1 MLIILLSASEE
12 ADEFSELASVEISS
26 SMISSEIG
34 SSDVDASVSVIS
46 DEVFSVVYAS
56 VLAALSR
63 SYKLAQ
69 PKRRELG
76 CER

>member
-1 MLIILLSASEE
+1 MST
-12 ADEFSELASVEISS
+12 ISLRDLTS